1 MKILLILCTLNV
13 LLFLRHSF
21 HNTNKYMYI
30 PWIIVIQINYTFIC
44 HCFTKIWRCVP
55 NVSAGLT
62 PWLLQKFH
70 FRDSEPLITLI
81 HTLPTLIKAMTL

>member
-1 MKILLILCTLNV
+1 MDY
-13 LLFLRHSF
+13 S
-21 HNTNKYMYI
+21 NTNKLYI
-30 PWIIVIQINYTFIC
+30 YTSLFDQNMVRC
-44 HCFTKIWRCVP
+44 CVP

>member
-1 MKILLILCTLNV
+1 MDY
-13 LLFLRHSF
+13 S
-21 HNTNKYMYI
+21 NTNKLYI
-30 PWIIVIQINYTFIC
+30 YTSLFDQNMVWC
-44 HCFTKIWRCVP
+44 CVP

>member
-1 MKILLILCTLNV
+1 MDY
-13 LLFLRHSF
+13 S
-21 HNTNKYMYI
+21 NTNKLYI
-30 PWIIVIQINYTFIC
+30 YTSLFDQNMVWC
-44 HCFTKIWRCVP
+44 CVP

-62 PWLLQKFH
+62 PCLLQKFH